1 MPVSFD
7 TTALNPRPQPWNC
20 LRLRKYLETNALMRQ
35 AHMVA
40 EGNPRVADH
49 LTSLGEEVGG
59 TVTLEGFAR
68 LAVGERE
75 SPSSSD

>member
-1 MPVSFD
+1 M
-7 TTALNPRPQPWNC
+7 
-20 LRLRKYLETNALMRQ
+20 ETNALIRQ

-40 EGNPRVADH
+40 DGNPRVADH

-75 SPSSSD
+75 PAPSSDN